1 MVWFFTMNFV
11 DDNGMSNVN
20 IPKIQ
25 ILADYEKKAL
35 QAEQDTAELTIAT
48 FHPC

>member
-1 MVWFFTMNFV
+1 MNFV